1 MRLISFLF
9 LFSVQLISNTV
20 SAATLEF
27 DVANIFPQQN
37 LIQTVKIEAE
47 SLQAEM
53 TLNNGQILDPLAT
66 SSWPSFSEITQVL
79 VQGPEVQFK
88 VLTKNGSEWTRSLGS
103 FDLKFLNIV
112 NANRREMSLDLQAI
126 PLDKVFEQK
135 NTKKAASLSYYL
147 FKTLML
153 IAKGNVH
160 VNLLISTDL
169 EKNAHPLMK
178 INYELNKQS
187 LDFELQEQPNELT
200 SGTWKIYSNG
210 LGKNSLVDLVIKA
223 LRTMSE
229 EYKNLKEKTEYDQLL
244 QKAFYGMELFLDF
257 TAPISEW
264 TGIGLTIQGSFDYL
278 SNSSVFSTHINN
290 YVQLDAY
297 NGSWSTSF
305 GSKSYFSLGIA
316 DSPMWSQE
324 FNLKNPANDLQKIA
338 EWVQL
343 NGSKQLAELINMPSI
358 KYYTDYFPKYF
369 IQGLTVVMSSL
380 GENQED
386 KTMSFKFIG
395 NSDGSFTIGGLNT
408 SEVSSLIIAKIKEK
422 MGGWYA
428 VS

>member
-1 MRLISFLF
+1 MRFISFLL
-9 LFSVQLISNTV
+9 LFISNAI
-20 SAATLEF
+20 SAATIEF

-53 TLNNGQILDPLAT
+53 TLNNGQILDPLTT
-66 SSWPSFSEITQVL
+66 SSWPSFSEIAQIL

-103 FDLKFLNIV
+103 FNLKFLNVV
-112 NANRREMSLDLQAI
+112 NANRREMSLDLHAV
-126 PLDKVFEQK
+126 PLQKAFEQK
-135 NTKKAASLSYYL
+135 NTKKSASFGYYL
-147 FKTLML
+147 LKTLML

-160 VNLLISTDL
+160 VNLLIATDL
-169 EKNAHPLMK
+169 EENAHPLIKMT
-178 INYELNKQS
+178 YEVNKQS
-187 LDFELQEQPNELT
+187 LDFELQDQPNELT

-210 LGKNSLVDLVIKA
+210 LGKNSLVDLLIKA
-223 LRTMSE
+223 LRTMSD
-229 EYKNLKEKTEYDQLL
+229 EYKNLKEKTEYEQLL

-264 TGIGLTIQGSFDYL
+264 SGIGLTIQGSFDYL

-305 GSKSYFSLGIA
+305 GSKSYLSLGIA
-316 DSPMWSQE
+316 DSPTWSQE

-338 EWVQL
+338 EWVQR
-343 NGSKQLAELINMPSI
+343 NGANQLAELINMPSI
-358 KYYTDYFPKYF
+358 KYYIDYFPKYF

-386 KTMSFKFIG
+386 NTLTFKFVG

-422 MGGWYA
+422 MGGW
-428 VS
+428 